1 MDNTNPLEMTFM
13 PNTIEHLGVRMYST
27 LPPVLAELVANSY
40 DADAKEVH
48 IHLVDGAD
56 KQIIVSDNGH
66 GMSYDDINQKFLKI
80 GRNRRENNNQ
90 TSPSGRPVIGKK
102 GLGKLAFF
110 GISHQIDINTQ
121 NQNVCN
127 VFSLNWDDII
137 HSDGN
142 YNPTITAY
150 NEPCPDDDDGTTI
163 TLKDVQRVTN
173 FDPEAIAD
181 GLSRLFILDD
191 DFKVFIKHNDEPEFL
206 VSHDRKYDSLNT
218 EFTWNVP
225 DDIGAQSEY
234 DKASEIRGVLITTK
248 TPIPPNTN
256 MRGISL
262 FSRGKLVNLPE
273 YFSDSTSSHF
283 FSYLTGTLSVDFID
297 DLDEDVIDTNR
308 QSMNWDNPQ
317 MANLRQHLQKVIR
330 WVESEWR
337 KLRAQSQNT
346 KFKDKIGVDIDEWR
360 SHLPKNID
368 DSLSPILA
376 SLRSNLEFPEK
387 EQEAAKSIEELHKLI
402 PEYPYLHWR
411 HLHPTLKAIVFD
423 YYKAGDYYTA
433 VFEGVKKYINEVK
446 TKSAST
452 LTDHDLLENV
462 YQKDNPVL
470 LVTEG
475 FAKPDGNNFESDTIK
490 NIKEG
495 HRMLAIAMWQAFRSP
510 IAHEVVA
517 DLRDSE
523 LYTEQD
529 CLDALGLLSHLF
541 YRLEKSTKI
550 R

>member
-1 MDNTNPLEMTFM
+1 M

-40 DADAKEVH
+40 DADASEVH
-48 IHLVDGAD
+48 IHLSDSTN

-80 GRNRRENNNQ
+80 GRNRRENNDQ
-90 TSPSGRPVIGKK
+90 ISPMGRLVIGKK

-110 GISHQIDINTQ
+110 GISHQINISTQ
-121 NQNVCN
+121 NQNIRN
-127 VFSLNWDDII
+127 IFSLNWDDII
-137 HSDGN
+137 HSEGT
-142 YNPTITAY
+142 YSPTITAY
-150 NEPCPDDDDGTTI
+150 NEPCSDDNDGTTI
-163 TLKDVQRVTN
+163 TLRDIQRVTN
-173 FDPEAIAD
+173 FDPESIAD

-191 DFKVFIKHNDEPEFL
+191 SFKIFIKHNNEPEFL
-206 VSHDRKYDSLNT
+206 VSNDRKYDSLNT

-225 DDIGAQSEY
+225 TDLRLQSEY
-234 DKASEIRGVLITTK
+234 DKANEIHGILITTK
-248 TPIPPNTN
+248 TPIPPKTN

-283 FSYLTGTLSVDFID
+283 YSYLTGTLSVDFID

-308 QSMNWDNPQ
+308 QSMNWDSPQ
-317 MANLRQHLQKVIR
+317 MAGLRQHLQKVIR

-337 KLRAQSQNT
+337 KKRSASQT
-346 KFKDKIGVDIDEWR
+346 KKIAESIGVDIAEWR
-360 SHLPKNID
+360 RHLPKKID

-376 SLRSNLEFPEK
+376 SLSSNFEFPEK
-387 EQEAAKSIEELHKLI
+387 EQEAAKGIEELHKLI

-411 HLHPTLKAIVFD
+411 HLHPTLKSVVSE
-423 YYKAGDYYTA
+423 YYKSGDYYTA

-446 TKSAST
+446 AKSSSS
-452 LTDHDLLENV
+452 LTDHTLLENV
-462 YQKDNPVL
+462 YKVGDPVL
-470 LVTEG
+470 SVVEG
-475 FAKPDGNNFESDTIK
+475 FVKPDGNIFESNTIE
-490 NIKEG
+490 NITKG
-495 HRMLAIAMWQAFRSP
+495 HRMLAIAIWQAFRSP
-510 IAHEVVA
+510 IAHEVVT
-517 DLRDSE
+517 DLRDSD

-541 YRLEKSTKI
+541 NRLEKSTKI